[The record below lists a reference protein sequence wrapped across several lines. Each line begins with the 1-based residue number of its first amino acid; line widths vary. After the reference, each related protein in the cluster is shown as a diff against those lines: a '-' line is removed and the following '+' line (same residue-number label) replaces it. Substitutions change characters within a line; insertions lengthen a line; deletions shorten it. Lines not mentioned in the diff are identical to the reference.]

1 MNPFKRFFHL
11 ASRFAVRLFP
21 IRPYFL
27 GGAFD
32 GAFVGLLESLGGV
45 VDDML
50 ADILEFFGGVAGN
63 TRVCVHVSFG
73 DVVDDMLDRIH
84 VSLGDVADDTL
95 ADILA
100 PWMMFSIHIPTSP
113 FLLLRAGNHPD

>member
-27 GGAFD
+27 GGAF
-32 GAFVGLLESLGGV
+32 VGLLGSL
-45 VDDML
+45 
-50 ADILEFFGGVAGN
+50 
-63 TRVCVHVSFG
+63 G
-73 DVVDDMLDRIH
+73 DVVGNTLDCILGALDDVVGDTLGCIH
-84 VSLGDVADDTL
+84 VSLDDVVGDTLGYVHISLGDVVGNTL
-95 ADILA
+95 VYIYVCVVVPWILA
-100 PWMMFSIHIPTSP
+100 IHIPTSP

>member
-45 VDDML
+45 
-50 ADILEFFGGVAGN
+50 AGN
-63 TRVCVHVSFG
+63 TRVCVHVSLG
-73 DVVDDMLDRIH
+73 DVVDDTLGCVH

-95 ADILA
+95 GCILVL
-100 PWMMFSIHIPTSP
+100 WMFSIHIPTSP
-113 FLLLRAGNHPD
+113 FPLRRAGNHPD

>member
-11 ASRFAVRLFP
+11 ASRFVVRLFL
-21 IRPYFL
+21 ISTYFL

-45 VDDML
+45 
-50 ADILEFFGGVAGN
+50 AGN
-63 TRVCVHVSFG
+63 TRVCVHVSLG

-84 VSLGDVADDTL
+84 VSLGGVVDDML
-95 ADILA
+95 ADILVL
-100 PWMMFSIHIPTSP
+100 WKMFSIHIPTSP
-113 FLLLRAGNHPD
+113 FLLRRAGNHPD

>member
-11 ASRFAVRLFP
+11 ASRFAVRLFL

-63 TRVCVHVSFG
+63 TRVCVHVSLG
-73 DVVDDMLDRIH
+73 DVVDDTLGCVH

-95 ADILA
+95 GCILV
-100 PWMMFSIHIPTSP
+100 PWMFSIHIPTSS
-113 FLLLRAGNHPD
+113 FLLRTAGNHPD

>member
-1 MNPFKRFFHL
+1 M
-11 ASRFAVRLFP
+11 RLFP
-21 IRPYFL
+21 IRPESL

-45 VDDML
+45 
-50 ADILEFFGGVAGN
+50 AGN
-63 TRVCVHVSFG
+63 TRVCVHVSLG
-73 DVVDDMLDRIH
+73 DVVDDTLGCVH

-95 ADILA
+95 GCILV
-100 PWMMFSIHIPTSP
+100 PWMFSIHIPTSS

>member
-11 ASRFAVRLFP
+11 ASRFSVRLFP
-21 IRPYFL
+21 IRPD
-27 GGAFD
+27 AFD

-50 ADILEFFGGVAGN
+50 ADFLEFFGGVDGN
-63 TRVCVHVSFG
+63 TRVCV
-73 DVVDDMLDRIH
+73 H

-113 FLLLRAGNHPD
+113 FLLRTAGNHPD

>member
-21 IRPYFL
+21 IRPN
-27 GGAFD
+27 AFD

-50 ADILEFFGGVAGN
+50 ADILEFFGGVAGK
-63 TRVCVHVSFG
+63 TRVCVHVSLG

-113 FLLLRAGNHPD
+113 FLLRTAGNHPD

>member
-21 IRPYFL
+21 IRPN
-27 GGAFD
+27 AFD

-45 VDDML
+45 
-50 ADILEFFGGVAGN
+50 AGN
-63 TRVCVHVSFG
+63 TRVCVHVSLG
-73 DVVDDMLDRIH
+73 DVVDDTLGCVH

-95 ADILA
+95 GCILVL
-100 PWMMFSIHIPTSP
+100 WMFSIHIPTSP
-113 FLLLRAGNHPD
+113 SPLRRAGNYPD